1 MPERTEKSPATTTRS
16 RISRLAALRASAAPP
31 SAVDLF
37 DDEDPLL
44 PSPPPPFS
52 GIRLPDRRTLA
63 WAEYGNPRG
72 VPCVLIPD
80 SGSSRLAP
88 TWLLHDAAVPA
99 AVRLLAVDRPGV
111 GASDPVGIG
120 GREDL
125 ADDLAHMVQ
134 TLAVGRIAVIGV
146 GHGVDDAL
154 ALADRHPTMVS
165 AAIGVSA
172 RTGAVIP
179 EQPGAK
185 HRLLHRPHPWDGPLL
200 DWAGAAG
207 RADLSRELTWRRALD
222 RMSADAVESLGE
234 RWRERD
240 FRQAVATD
248 LALGQPDRDHLH
260 APDRAPRWT
269 QRWSSRVPVH
279 LWHGRQEWATHVSA
293 IRAVADHRPGWDVMA
308 VPGCSALLG
317 YWPEILQQA
326 HLSFLTPA
334 TNPEPEAESHPRV
347 VLA

>member
-1 MPERTEKSPATTTRS
+1 MPERTEVSPTTTRS
-16 RISRLAALRASAAPP
+16 GTSRLAALRATAAPL

-52 GIRLPDRRTLA
+52 GIRLSDRRTLA
-63 WAEYGNPRG
+63 WAEYGNSRG

-99 AVRLLAVDRPGV
+99 AVRLLAVDRPGI

-125 ADDLAHMVQ
+125 ADDLRHMVQ

-146 GHGVDDAL
+146 GRGVDDAL
-154 ALADRHPTMVS
+154 AFADRHPGMVTT
-165 AAIGVSA
+165 AIGVSA
-172 RTGAVIP
+172 RIGAVIP
-179 EQPGAK
+179 EQPSAK
-185 HRLLHRPHPWDGPLL
+185 HRFMHRPQPWDGPLL
-200 DWAGAAG
+200 DWGHAAG
-207 RADLSRELTWRRALD
+207 RADLTRELTWRRALD
-222 RMSADAVESLGE
+222 RMSPDAVGALGE

-240 FRQAVATD
+240 FREAVAAD
-248 LALGQPDRDHLH
+248 MALGQLDRDR
-260 APDRAPRWT
+260 PRPTDRAPRWT
-269 QRWSSRVPVH
+269 QRWSARMPVH

-293 IRAVADHRPGWDVMA
+293 IRAVADHRAGWDVLA
-308 VPGCSALLG
+308 VPECSALLG

-326 HLSFLTPA
+326 HQSFLSPVIIA
-334 TNPEPEAESHPRV
+334 PRDADSRRRAIV
-347 VLA
+347 V